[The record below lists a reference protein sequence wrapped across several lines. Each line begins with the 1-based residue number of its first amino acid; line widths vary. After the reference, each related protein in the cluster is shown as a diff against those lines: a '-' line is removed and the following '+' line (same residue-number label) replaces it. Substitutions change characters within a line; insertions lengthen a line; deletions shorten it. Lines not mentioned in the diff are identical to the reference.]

1 MFPQALL
8 DVGQKDQ
15 PFLLLSEDDGDILEL
30 FIHESFEFEFS
41 FHCVG
46 WGYGCFRSHG
56 DQMERSSILIGVSCL
71 KRGPFIGGG
80 SAEGGGAYLG

>member
-8 DVGQKDQ
+8 DVGQKDE

-30 FIHESFEFEFS
+30 FILETVEFEFS
-41 FHCVG
+41 FHSVV
-46 WGYGCFRSHG
+46 WGYGCFRSVG
-56 DQMERSSILIGVSCL
+56 DQMERSSILIGVSYL

-80 SAEGGGAYLG
+80 SLEGCGAYLG